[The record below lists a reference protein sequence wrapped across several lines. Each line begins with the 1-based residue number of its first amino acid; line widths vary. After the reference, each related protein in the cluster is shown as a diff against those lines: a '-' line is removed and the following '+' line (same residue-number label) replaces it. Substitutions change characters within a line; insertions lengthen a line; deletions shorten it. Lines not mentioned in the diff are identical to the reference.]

1 MTKRFFPFEQLGF
14 QTFIVKNNYKKLNAI
29 SLWQSQLITVNLII
43 ISTFIKIYPPMIL
56 FSRRNLFYTD
66 YKWSNYTPNDPH
78 VNGRPDET
86 PFNKEEGNEMVYLIN
101 KLMALWDYRFTN
113 TGNKME
119 KLIHDKMPVDI
130 STQEQV
136 QQWLKLN
143 LKF

>member
-1 MTKRFFPFEQLGF
+1 M
-14 QTFIVKNNYKKLNAI
+14 V
-29 SLWQSQLITVNLII
+29 
-43 ISTFIKIYPPMIL
+43 L

-66 YKWSNYTPNDPH
+66 YKWTSYIQNDPR

-86 PFNKEEGNEMVYLIN
+86 LFNKEEDNEIVYLIN

-130 STQEQV
+130 TSQEDV
-136 QQWLKLN
+136 QQWLKAN